1 MGAGASATRDLLVK
15 DAESFEADADKLDGG
30 ADDCPTSELSALRA
44 QRQALL
50 LESASAMSLGQFEEA
65 KAKRA
70 EADELK
76 GQEAAKIAERDA
88 LSTLVARGTALISQ
102 VGASL
107 SIARQELDL
116 DNADAATEGAAKLEE
131 LQARHKAL
139 LRRKVGAAQYD
150 STRGLGLPLRA
161 AAPAMS
167 ASAAAE
173 QASRAAE
180 PPAVEEDEDE
190 GKAADP
196 AAAAGAAMGASIGG
210 GGGGGGGSPSRRQQR
225 QQRDEAGAAKDV
237 VTLAREGRFTAL
249 LEQQR
254 YQALRSPV
262 KQQTMGDAMGAA
274 APPRKEMLAAVAAER
289 AASVAVAAAIAATS
303 AAADAEAAAAAV
315 MAEAEAARVAEA
327 EAEAVAQAEAEA
339 AAAVAAEEEAAQL
352 EAAAASAAG
361 PRGVDLLWLSWV
373 AGAERAKPG
382 PKPYIGN
389 TTAQQFGYTSVAQ
402 RCFAQGG
409 AAAPGGGGLP
419 PPKSPRA
426 QLFAT
431 PSEAELGV
439 RGGREQAAAANLKQ
453 AWGSGAL

>member
-1 MGAGASATRDLLVK
+1 MGAGASATREALAK

-76 GQEAAKIAERDA
+76 GQEAAKIVERDA
-88 LSTLVARGTALISQ
+88 LSTLVARGTALIAQ

-107 SIARQELDL
+107 SSARQEMDL
-116 DNADAATEGAAKLEE
+116 DAADAATEGAAKLEE

-173 QASRAAE
+173 QAARSAE

-196 AAAAGAAMGASIGG
+196 AAAAGALMGASVGG
-210 GGGGGGGSPSRRQQR
+210 GGGGGGSSPSRRQQR
-225 QQRDEAGAAKDV
+225 QQRDGAGAAKDV

-327 EAEAVAQAEAEA
+327 EAEAVAQAEAQA

-382 PKPYIGN
+382 PKPYIGD

-439 RGGREQAAAANLKQ
+439 RGGREQAAAANLRQ

>member
-167 ASAAAE
+167 AE

-210 GGGGGGGSPSRRQQR
+210 GGGGGGGGSPSRRQQR

-237 VTLAREGRFTAL
+237 VTLAREDRFTAL

-327 EAEAVAQAEAEA
+327 EAEAEAVAQAEA

>member
-1 MGAGASATRDLLVK
+1 MGAGASATREALAK

-76 GQEAAKIAERDA
+76 GQEAAKIVERDA
-88 LSTLVARGTALISQ
+88 LSTLVARGTALIAQ

-107 SIARQELDL
+107 SSARQEMDL
-116 DNADAATEGAAKLEE
+116 DAADAATEGAAKLEE

-173 QASRAAE
+173 QAARSAE

-196 AAAAGAAMGASIGG
+196 AAAAGALMGASVGG
-210 GGGGGGGSPSRRQQR
+210 GGGGGGSSPSRRQQR

-274 APPRKEMLAAVAAER
+274 APPRKEMLAAVAGER
-289 AASVAVAAAIAATS
+289 AASV
-303 AAADAEAAAAAV
+303 AADAEAAAAAV

-382 PKPYIGN
+382 PKPYIGD

-439 RGGREQAAAANLKQ
+439 RGGREQAAAANLRQ

>member
-1 MGAGASATRDLLVK
+1 MGAGASATREALAK

-76 GQEAAKIAERDA
+76 GQEAAKIVERDA
-88 LSTLVARGTALISQ
+88 LSTLVARGTALIAQ

-107 SIARQELDL
+107 SSARQEMDL
-116 DNADAATEGAAKLEE
+116 DAADAATEGAAKLEE

-173 QASRAAE
+173 QAARSAE

-196 AAAAGAAMGASIGG
+196 AAAAGALMGASVGG
-210 GGGGGGGSPSRRQQR
+210 GGGGGGSSPSRRQQR

-382 PKPYIGN
+382 PKPYIGD

-439 RGGREQAAAANLKQ
+439 RGGREQAAAANLRQ